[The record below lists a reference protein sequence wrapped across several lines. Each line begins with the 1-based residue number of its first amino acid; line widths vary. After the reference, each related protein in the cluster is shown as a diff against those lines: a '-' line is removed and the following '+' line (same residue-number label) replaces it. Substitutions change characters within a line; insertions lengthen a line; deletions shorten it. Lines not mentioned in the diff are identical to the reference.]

1 MKLEVAFGQVL
12 KEYRA
17 KLKISQEA
25 LALECGL
32 DRTFISALE
41 RGLRQPSLKSLFKI
55 SRVLKVSPSQIVAQ
69 VESICDY
76 SNPELLDPIPY
87 SD

>member
-1 MKLEVAFGQVL
+1 MQLAKIFGLVL
-12 KEYRA
+12 REHRSRM
-17 KLKISQEA
+17 KISQES

-55 SRVLKVSPSQIVAQ
+55 AKVLKIPPSQIVAE
-69 VESICDY
+69 VEKQAEKPRS
-76 SNPELLDPIPY
+76 
-87 SD
+87 

>member
-1 MKLEVAFGQVL
+1 MQLEKIFGQVL
-12 KEYRA
+12 RKHRTA
-17 KLKISQEA
+17 MGISQES

-55 SRVLKVSPSQIVAQ
+55 AKVLKVSPSQIVGE
-69 VESICDY
+69 VEILAVETA
-76 SNPELLDPIPY
+76 PTKV
-87 SD
+87 

>member
-1 MKLEVAFGQVL
+1 MKLEIIFGQVL
-12 KEYRA
+12 RKHRTTIG
-17 KLKISQEA
+17 ISQEH

-55 SRVLKVSPSQIVAQ
+55 AKIIKISPSQIVAE
-69 VESICDY
+69 VEKLSEEK
-76 SNPELLDPIPY
+76 SEN
-87 SD
+87 

>member
-1 MKLEVAFGQVL
+1 MKLEVAFGQIL

-69 VESICDY
+69 VELIYDY
-76 SNPELLDPIPY
+76 SNPELLDPIPC